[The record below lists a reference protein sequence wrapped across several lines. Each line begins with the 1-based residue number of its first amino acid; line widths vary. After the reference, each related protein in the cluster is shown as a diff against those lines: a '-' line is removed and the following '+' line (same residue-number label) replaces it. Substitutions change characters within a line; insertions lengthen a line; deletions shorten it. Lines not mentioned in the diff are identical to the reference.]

1 MELRTYVRIL
11 RKNWWLIIIF
21 VLLGA
26 GGATAYNLTSTP
38 QYESDVTFYVSTPT
52 DAAGGNAFQANQYAV
67 AKIESYSKLVTSDLL
82 ADRIISTTGL
92 DLSPGAVASKLSASS
107 DLNTV
112 LITVTVRD
120 ALPERSLQIAEAVAT
135 EFGPLIDSLDNR
147 TSESGVQGSAVRLVV
162 TSGPTLN
169 DGPVSPKERTNLALG
184 LLAGLILGLLVATL
198 RGLAD
203 TTVRS
208 LDGLRD
214 ATGLPVLGA
223 VGLDSG
229 ARKSPVLLGD
239 QLRSIRAEAYRQLRT
254 NLQFMDVD
262 KPVQI
267 LVVTSS
273 VASEGKSSTAV
284 NLAIVSAETG
294 RRVLLIEADL
304 RRPRAADYLG
314 LERAVGLSNVLAG
327 QVAVRDV
334 LQPWGSDGL
343 MVLPSGSVPPN
354 PSEMLGSQNMVNL
367 LADLRTMFDLVIIDT
382 PPLLPVTDGAVAATL
397 ADGVLVVVRYGKTT
411 RNQVSSSLYSLE
423 AVDAR
428 ILGCV
433 LSMVPRK
440 GAAATGYDGYGY
452 YEDDPKKRA
461 VPLEPLITPSTAVP
475 TDAPTQTA
483 GTTTT
488 PGGPSARGGRPGTG
502 SDARHAAGSTRS

>member
-1 MELRTYVRIL
+1 MDLQAYFRII
-11 RKNWWLIIIF
+11 RKNWWVIALLA
-21 VLLGA
+21 VLGVGA
-26 GGATAYNLTSTP
+26 ATAYNETSTP
-38 QYESDVTFYVSTPT
+38 RFESDVTFYVSTPT

-67 AKIESYSKLVTSDLL
+67 AKIESYNKLVKSDAL
-82 ADRIISTTGL
+82 AERLIARTGL
-92 DLSPGAVASKLSASS
+92 DLSPSEVAGMLSAAS

-112 LITVTVRD
+112 LITVTVVDSSRD
-120 ALPERSLQIAEAVAT
+120 RSLQLADAVAQ
-135 EFGPLIDSLDNR
+135 EFGPLIDGLDNR
-147 TSESGVQGSAVRLVV
+147 TSEEGVQGSTVKMVV

-169 DGPVSPKERTNLALG
+169 PDPVSPRKTVNLALG
-184 LLAGLILGLLVATL
+184 LLAGLVLGFVLATIRGLTDTTL
-198 RGLAD
+198 RTIDA
-203 TTVRS
+203 
-208 LDGLRD
+208 LRT
-214 ATGLPVLGA
+214 ASGLPVLGA

-229 ARKSPVLLGD
+229 AKKSPVLIGD
-239 QLRSIRAEAYRQLRT
+239 QIRSIRAENYRQIRT

-262 KPVQI
+262 KPVQV

-327 QVAVRDV
+327 QVAVQDV
-334 LQPWGSDGL
+334 LQPWGTDGL

-367 LADLRTMFDLVIIDT
+367 LAELRTLFDLVIIDT

-397 ADGVLVVVRYGKTT
+397 ADGVVVVVRYGKTT
-411 RNQVSSSLYSLE
+411 RNQVNASLYSLE

-452 YEDDPKKRA
+452 YEDDPTKRA
-461 VPLEPLITPSTAVP
+461 APLEPMS
-475 TDAPTQTA
+475 APTLTPISSARTSPAATQ
-483 GTTTT
+483 
-488 PGGPSARGGRPGTG
+488 PGG
-502 SDARHAAGSTRS
+502 SDKASSRHAAGSGSSRK